1 MPQFFIDRPVFA
13 WVLAI
18 LLTLGGGIALT
29 SLSME
34 AYPDIAPPQVIVS
47 TSYPGASASTVES
60 TVTQIIEQQ
69 LTGIDHLLY
78 FTSSSGSDGSSQIT
92 LTFENGTD
100 PDIAAVQTQ
109 NRVTLATPR
118 LPTEVN
124 AQGIRIDK
132 ANAGFLGVVALQST
146 SASGPGPAELN
157 NIVASQVLDQ
167 IQRIPGIGSA
177 NQFGAEYAMRI
188 WLDPDKLHAYGIS
201 ASTVLDVVRAQNVQF
216 AAGSIGAEPAVSGQ
230 QFSASVS
237 AEGRFSK
244 PEQFEN
250 ILLRTNPNGTSVR
263 LKDVARVELGQSQYG
278 FETRIGKT
286 PMAAFG
292 IQLLPGANALK
303 VINAVKA
310 KMATLQATFP
320 ADVTW
325 FMPFDS
331 TTFIYVA
338 IREVIITL
346 IEAIALVF
354 IVMLVFLQSF
364 RATLIPTLVVPV
376 ALMGTLMGL
385 EAVGFSINQLTL
397 FAMVLAIGIVVDDAI
412 VVVEAVERIMREEH
426 LEPKEATRKAMRQI
440 TGAIVAITTVLAA
453 VFIPSALQ
461 TGSVGVIYRQ
471 FALTIALS
479 MGFSAFLALSFTPAL
494 CASFLRPTHLR
505 GNFIF
510 NWFNRAYDRTS
521 KAYVRRVYASVAHV
535 PRWMAAFAVMLVIGG
550 FLFIKLPGSFVPEED
565 QGYALAD
572 IQLPPGATLAR
583 TREVLTQVD
592 QEIRKNPAVD
602 TALLVTGSSF
612 TGNGENVGRA
622 FIKLKPWNQRKTK
635 ATEFIAW
642 CNRTIAPQ
650 IRDARVFFINLPTIR
665 GLGQFSGFDFFLE
678 DRGGAGREAL
688 ATAQNT
694 MIQKATGNPVLTSVR
709 LNTLQDA
716 PRLQLSVDRVQ
727 AQSMGLSVSDVY
739 TAMQLMLA
747 PVYANDF
754 IYGGRVL
761 RVLLQ
766 ADAPFRMSAQDLS
779 HYYVISPSP
788 GATSG
793 SSSSGGSSGYASSN
807 SSSTASGLNAP
818 AVPISVGT
826 AIPLSNLVKSTWTL
840 APPALTR
847 YNGFPA
853 VEVTGN
859 NTASYSSGQAMKEM
873 ERITQQYLPRGFGF
887 DWAGQSLQEIL
898 SGTQAP
904 MLFALSILVVY
915 LCLAALY
922 ESWSIPAAVLMAVP
936 VGLVGSTLAAL
947 IRGLPND
954 VFFKVGLITIIGLSA
969 KNAILIV
976 EFAVT
981 LQKEAGRSLHNA
993 VLEAARLRF
1002 RPILMTS
1009 FAFILGV
1016 FPMVISSGAGA
1027 NSRHAIGTG
1036 VVGGMLSA
1044 AVLGV
1049 LLIPVCYV
1057 AIRRLLGDKLDEPGR
1072 GEQASTP
1079 VAHP

>member
-18 LLTLGGGIALT
+18 LLTLGGAIALT

-47 TSYPGASASTVES
+47 TNYPGASASTVES

-69 LTGIDHLLY
+69 LTGIDRLLY

-118 LPTEVN
+118 LPAEVN

-201 ASTVLDVVRAQNVQF
+201 ASTALAVVRGQNVQF
-216 AAGSIGAEPAVSGQ
+216 AAGSIGSEPATRGQ

-237 AEGRFSK
+237 AEGRFSS

-250 ILLRTNPNGTSVR
+250 ILLRTSPNGTSVR

-310 KMATLQATFP
+310 KMTTLQATFP

-346 IEAIALVF
+346 LEAIALVF

-364 RATLIPTLVVPV
+364 RATIIPTLVVPV

-494 CASFLRPTHLR
+494 CASLLRPTHLR

-550 FLFIKLPGSFVPEED
+550 LLFIKLPGSFVPEED

-572 IQLPPGATLAR
+572 IQLPPGATLGR
-583 TREVLTQVD
+583 TREVLTQLD
-592 QEIRKNPAVD
+592 QEIRRNPAVD

-622 FIKLKPWNQRKTK
+622 FIKLKPWDQRKTT
-635 ATEFIAW
+635 ASEFIAW

-678 DRGGAGREAL
+678 DRGGAGRGAL
-688 ATAQNT
+688 TAAQNT
-694 MIQKATGNPVLTSVR
+694 MIQKATGNPILTGVR

-716 PRLQLSVDRVQ
+716 PRLQLSVDRVH
-727 AQSMGLSVSDVY
+727 AQSMGLSVTDVY
-739 TAMQLMLA
+739 TAIQLMLA

-754 IYGGRVL
+754 IYQGRVL

-766 ADAPFRMSAQDLS
+766 ADAPYRMTPQDIS
-779 HYYVISPSP
+779 HYYVITTSP
-788 GATSG
+788 GTAAA
-793 SSSSGGSSGYASSN
+793 SSTGGSSGSGYTSV
-807 SSSTASGLNAP
+807 SSSSAEASTP
-818 AVPISVGT
+818 AVPISPGT
-826 AIPLSNLVKSTWTL
+826 AIPLANVVRSSWTL
-840 APPALTR
+840 APPTLTR

-853 VEVTGN
+853 VEVTGSN
-859 NTASYSSGQAMKEM
+859 SASYSSGQAMKEM

-898 SGTQAP
+898 SGSQAP
-904 MLFALSILVVY
+904 MLFTLSILVVY

-936 VGLVGSTLAAL
+936 VGLIGSTLAAL
-947 IRGLPND
+947 ARGLPND

-981 LQKEAGRSLHNA
+981 LQREGGKSLHNA

-1016 FPMVISSGAGA
+1016 FPMAVSTGAGA

-1044 AVLGV
+1044 ALLGV

-1057 AIRRLLGDKLDEPGR
+1057 AIRRLLGDQLDAPGR

-1079 VAHP
+1079 IAHP